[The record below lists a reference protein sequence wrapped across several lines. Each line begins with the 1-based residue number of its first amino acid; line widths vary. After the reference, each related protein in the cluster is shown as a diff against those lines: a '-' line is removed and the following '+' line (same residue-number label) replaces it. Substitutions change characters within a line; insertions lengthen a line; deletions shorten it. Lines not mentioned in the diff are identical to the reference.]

1 MLSSC
6 PTFSRLLKGRSV
18 TKLRFLR
25 QSRAELDTQP
35 LPRRRP
41 CSHPSLKRETST
53 SHLSSFGWGWRSS
66 SSLPLILFMNSS
78 HVWQRSQSPHLEP
91 HMPQV
96 YTWSTEW
103 STEPCS
109 IARYDWSQIL
119 LDLELNLALRKFF
132 SPGPSS
138 ISGFTWEVHFPLH
151 REANSLFPEE
161 NHGETHTFSLSFS
174 PCLSPVQTQS
184 MFPPIYRQAV
194 LYTLFRLDNPFPPT
208 FSALPHWKSS
218 FQKLPT
224 CPAMRT
230 TLFLHSHGTL
240 YKLLL
245 LQTSQCWVMMC
256 VCDLPGLFLCTS
268 NQTESFSQASTNFSP
283 PGLS

>member
-53 SHLSSFGWGWRSS
+53 GHLSRFGWGWRSS
-66 SSLPLILFMNSS
+66 SSLPLIPFMNSS
-78 HVWQRSQSPHLEP
+78 HVWQRSHSLHLLP
-91 HMPQV
+91 SYATGLHMV
-96 YTWSTEW
+96 TEW

-119 LDLELNLALRKFF
+119 LDLELNLALRKFL

-138 ISGFTWEVHFPLH
+138 ISGFTW
-151 REANSLFPEE
+151 
-161 NHGETHTFSLSFS
+161 GS
-174 PCLSPVQTQS
+174 PLSP
-184 MFPPIYRQAV
+184 P
-194 LYTLFRLDNPFPPT
+194 
-208 FSALPHWKSS
+208 
-218 FQKLPT
+218 
-224 CPAMRT
+224 
-230 TLFLHSHGTL
+230 
-240 YKLLL
+240 
-245 LQTSQCWVMMC
+245 
-256 VCDLPGLFLCTS
+256 
-268 NQTESFSQASTNFSP
+268 
-283 PGLS
+283 